1 MQRQRRQPRH
11 AFTLGLISGFVLT
24 TGLIF
29 ISAIS
34 ALSYVQQQGQKSAT
48 YAVTPDLSNSG
59 NRVQL
64 YFPLE
69 RFLAWRS
76 TSELKLFMQGD
87 TVHVRLAALIIP
99 AFQFHVAVDIAGI
112 PSVTHGYF
120 TLQNV
125 HGSVDAIPVPTNL
138 LLGAIA
144 MDGAKYGIHVNDAKD
159 TLYVEKT
166 FGSYQLAG
174 YDQATRDLVISLP
187 IQAVEQAARGQSVI

>member
-1 MQRQRRQPRH
+1 MHRQRHRPRYT
-11 AFTLGLISGFVLT
+11 FVLGLLSGFVLT
-24 TGLIF
+24 IGLIF
-29 ISAIS
+29 VSAIG
-34 ALSYVQQQGQKSAT
+34 ALSYVQKHEQQSAV
-48 YAVTPDLSNSG
+48 YAVTPDGSNTG

-76 TSELKLFMQGD
+76 TSELKLSMQGD
-87 TVHVRLAALIIP
+87 TVHVRLSALIIP
-99 AFQFHVAVDIAGI
+99 AFQFHVAVDIAGV
-112 PSVTHGYF
+112 PDVTHGYF

-125 HGSVDAIPVPTNL
+125 HGSVDSIPVPTNL

-144 MDGAKYGIHVNDAKD
+144 MDGVKYGIHVNDTKD